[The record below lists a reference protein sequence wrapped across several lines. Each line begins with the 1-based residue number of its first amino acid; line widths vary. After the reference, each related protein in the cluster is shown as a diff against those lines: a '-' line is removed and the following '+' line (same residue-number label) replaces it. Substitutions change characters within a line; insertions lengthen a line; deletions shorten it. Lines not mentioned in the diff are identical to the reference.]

1 MKYVYK
7 FYEYIIDKISYF
19 IDYLLER
26 IKFMIV
32 LREQDK
38 WMRDR
43 AKVLTKRDWHRMY
56 VEESKKQFPDLW
68 EEEEDINE

>member
-1 MKYVYK
+1 MC
-7 FYEYIIDKISYF
+7 IRD
-19 IDYLLER
+19 R
-26 IKFMIV
+26 V

-68 EEEEDINE
+68 EDEETNEE